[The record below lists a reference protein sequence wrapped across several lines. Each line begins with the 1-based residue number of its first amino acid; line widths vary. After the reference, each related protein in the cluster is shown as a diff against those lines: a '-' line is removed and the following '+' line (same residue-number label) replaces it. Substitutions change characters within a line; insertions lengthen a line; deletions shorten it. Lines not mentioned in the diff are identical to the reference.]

1 MLIGEVSDEL
11 VATALWV
18 LASPLVSQSDETP
31 LGPSLERFE
40 SHLERWNVSSDREVQ
55 LDLKDGT
62 TCRSTGG
69 CLRFIE
75 SKSKQERALDL
86 GHAPWVQSR

>member
-1 MLIGEVSDEL
+1 MKSRVVSVGIAL

-40 SHLERWNVSSDREVQ
+40 SHLERWDVGSDREVQ
-55 LDLKDGT
+55 MDLKDGT
-62 TCRSTGG
+62 TNRNSPAKRKPVRPASG
-69 CLRFIE
+69 
-75 SKSKQERALDL
+75 ER
-86 GHAPWVQSR
+86 V